1 MSSFIFNGHNSDDLG
16 LMVTQPIIR
25 PSWAAEYNE
34 LTAAGG
40 IRKVMQ
46 KMNTFGNA
54 SFSIETYLDDASQ
67 DNIRRIF
74 GAISGSGKLV
84 VSTAPDEY
92 LDVIIS
98 TISPVPVA
106 FLAAEISVQLTAR
119 PFAYAVSP
127 TIVDLTGAASYAEI
141 ENKGTVFSAPEIR
154 LKGSGDVTIN
164 VNGADFI
171 IKIPS
176 DLNSKEIIIDCD
188 SQVAYYMDGNS
199 MISVTHRTYNNF
211 PLLHEGKN
219 YMKYTGTVS
228 EMKCNVRE
236 RWY

>member
-1 MSSFIFNGHNSDDLG
+1 MSSFIFNGHNSEELG

-67 DNIRRIF
+67 ENIRKVY
-74 GAISGSGKLV
+74 GALSGSGKLV

-98 TISPVPVA
+98 PISPVPAA

-164 VNGADFI
+164 VNGAEFI

-219 YMKYTGTVS
+219 YVKYDGTVS

>member
-1 MSSFIFNGHNSDDLG
+1 MSSFIFNGHSSEELG

-46 KMNTFGNA
+46 RMNTFGNA

-74 GAISGSGKLV
+74 GALSGSGKLV

-98 TISPVPVA
+98 PISPVSVA
-106 FLAAEISVQLTAR
+106 FLAAEISLQMTVR

-127 TIVDLTGAASYAEI
+127 TIANLTGATDYAEI
-141 ENKGTVFSAPEIR
+141 ENRGTVFSAPEIR

-164 VNGADFI
+164 VNGAEFI

-176 DLNSKEIIIDCD
+176 ELNSKEIMIDCD
-188 SQVAYYMDGNS
+188 SQVAYYMDGGS

-219 YMKYTGTVS
+219 YIKYTGDVVGLS
-228 EMKCNVRE
+228 INVRE

>member
-1 MSSFIFNGHNSDDLG
+1 MSSFIFNGHNSEELG

-67 DNIRRIF
+67 DNIRKIF

-84 VSTAPDEY
+84 VSTAPGEY

-98 TISPVPVA
+98 PISPVPAA

-127 TIVDLTGAASYAEI
+127 TIVDLTGATSYAEI

-154 LKGSGDVTIN
+154 LKGSGDVTITT
-164 VNGADFI
+164 NGADFI

-176 DLNSKEIIIDCD
+176 DLSNAEIIIDCD
-188 SQVAYYMDGNS
+188 AQVAYYMDSGS

>member
-1 MSSFIFNGHNSDDLG
+1 MSSFIFNGHSSEELG

-46 KMNTFGNA
+46 RMNTFGNA

-74 GAISGSGKLV
+74 GALSGSGKLV

-98 TISPVPVA
+98 PISPVPVA

-127 TIVDLTGAASYAEI
+127 TIIDLTGAASYVEI

-154 LKGSGDVTIN
+154 LKGSGDVMIN
-164 VNGADFI
+164 VNGAEFI

-176 DLNSKEIIIDCD
+176 ELNSKEIIIDCD
-188 SQVAYYMDGNS
+188 SQVAYYMDGDS

-219 YMKYTGTVS
+219 YIKYTGDVAGLS
-228 EMKCNVRE
+228 INVRE

>member
-1 MSSFIFNGHNSDDLG
+1 MSSFIFNGHNSEELG

-54 SFSIETYLDDASQ
+54 PFSIETYLDDASQ
-67 DNIRRIF
+67 ENIRKVY
-74 GAISGSGKLV
+74 GALSGSGKLV
-84 VSTAPDEY
+84 VSTAPGEY

-98 TISPVPVA
+98 PISPVPAA
-106 FLAAEISVQLTAR
+106 FLAAEISLQMTVR

-127 TIVDLTGAASYAEI
+127 TVVDLSGATSYAEI

-154 LKGSGDVTIN
+154 LKGSGDVTITT
-164 VNGADFI
+164 NGADFI

-176 DLNSKEIIIDCD
+176 DLSNAEIIIDCD

-219 YMKYTGTVS
+219 YVKYAGTVS

>member
-98 TISPVPVA
+98 PISPVPVA

-176 DLNSKEIIIDCD
+176 DLNSKEIVIDCD

>member
-46 KMNTFGNA
+46 RMNTFGNA

>member
-1 MSSFIFNGHNSDDLG
+1 MSSFIFNGHNSEELG

-54 SFSIETYLDDASQ
+54 PFSIETYLDDASQ
-67 DNIRRIF
+67 ENIRKVY
-74 GAISGSGKLV
+74 GALSGSGKLV
-84 VSTAPDEY
+84 VSTAPSEY

-98 TISPVPVA
+98 PISPVPVA

-127 TIVDLTGAASYAEI
+127 TIVDLTGAASYVEI

-154 LKGSGDVTIN
+154 LKGSGDVTITT
-164 VNGADFI
+164 NGADFI

-176 DLNSKEIIIDCD
+176 DLSNAEIIIDCD

-211 PLLHEGKN
+211 TLLHEGKN
-219 YMKYTGTVS
+219 YVKYAGTVS